1 MYFKSTIRRNPE
13 TGNAESY
20 YRLVESFRDHNDIV
34 RNRTIVTA
42 GFIDHL
48 SAEEL
53 NYIQK
58 KITQKLS
65 NQNPLF
71 EDDTWQHLWEY
82 IDELYSKIIK
92 SNKID
97 YNGTSKKDIH
107 SVDLDTLKHTQVQEL
122 GAEWLSLQ
130 TLKQLKIDQ
139 FLLEKKWNPEQI
151 QLAMTQIVSRA
162 VYPASENKTSKWIK
176 ENSSVCKLTAYP
188 IKKITKDKLYQS
200 ALDLYQIKDEVEQYL
215 SRKTNELFDI
225 EDKFYLYDLTNTY
238 FEGQKRK
245 SELAQFGR
253 SKEKRSD
260 AKLIVLAAVV
270 NVEGFLKYSNIYQG
284 SMSDCKTLSD
294 MIQKLREATSQGS
307 KKALII
313 MDAGI
318 ATNENKKLILDKGYD
333 YLCVNRTKLKNY
345 SLKSE
350 IPTIVYDKKNQKI
363 ELNQVENKTENEFF
377 FKVKSDMKAMKERSM
392 NTKFKTRFEQTLN
405 RLSNGLSKKS
415 GIKKLEI
422 INQKI
427 GKLQEKYP
435 SIARHYK
442 IEVGVDETKKKASS
456 IEWSLKESQ
465 TLVQKEQGV
474 YFISTSLKATD
485 EQTVWKI
492 YNCIREIES
501 TFRTL
506 KTDLDLRPIYHQND
520 QSTMAHLNLGL
531 LAYWIVNTIRYQL
544 KAKKINHDWQE
555 ILRIANT
562 QKLVTTE
569 VKDISEMTIVIEKC
583 SEPSQ
588 KLEAIYKALNHK
600 RYPFVKKKFVVPK
613 TEILGHDF
621 LLKRNLTG

>member
-1 MYFKSTIRRNPE
+1 MYFKSTHRRNPE
-13 TGNAESY
+13 SQKKEWY
-20 YRLVESFRDHNDIV
+20 YRLVESFRDQNDVV

-58 KITQKLS
+58 KLTEKCS
-65 NQNPLF
+65 GKTNLF
-71 EDDTWQHLWEY
+71 EDASQEHLWVY
-82 IDELYSKIIK
+82 IDDLYDKIKK

-97 YNGTSKKDIH
+97 HSDNSKKDTH
-107 SVDLDTLKHTQVQEL
+107 NVDLNSLKHTEALEL
-122 GAEWLSLQ
+122 GGEWMSLQ

-139 FLLEKKWNPEQI
+139 FLLDKNWSEEQV

-176 ENSSVCKLTAYP
+176 ENSAICELTSYP
-188 IKKITKDKLYQS
+188 VKKITKDKLYQS
-200 ALDLYQIKDEVEQYL
+200 ALNLYEVKDEMEKYL
-215 SRKTNELFDI
+215 SQKTNELFDI

-238 FEGQKRK
+238 FEGQKK
-245 SELAQFGR
+245 SSELAQFGR

-284 SMSDCKTLSD
+284 NMTDCKTLSD
-294 MIQKLREATSQGS
+294 MIDNLRVATSDTS

-318 ATNENKKLILDKGYD
+318 ATEENLKMVVEKGYD
-333 YLCVNRTKLKNY
+333 YLCVSRTKVKDYNLKN
-345 SLKSE
+345 E
-350 IPTIVYDKKNQKI
+350 IPTIVYDKKSQKI
-363 ELNQVENKTENEFF
+363 ELNEIEGVAENQCI
-377 FKVKSDMKAMKERSM
+377 FKVKSGMKAMKERSM
-392 NTKFKTRFEQTLN
+392 NRKFKTNFEDTLSK
-405 RLSNGLSKKS
+405 LSNGLSKKS
-415 GIKKLEI
+415 GIKKQEI

-427 GKLQEKYP
+427 GKLQAKYP
-435 SIARHYK
+435 SIARHYQ
-442 IEVGVDETKKKASS
+442 IDLVVDKKTSKVTS
-456 IEWSLKESQ
+456 IDWQAKESQ
-465 TLVQKEQGV
+465 LNQEKEQGV
-474 YFISTSLKATD
+474 YFIKTSLKERD
-485 EQTVWKI
+485 GQTIWKI

-520 QSTMAHLNLGL
+520 NSTMAHLNLGL

-544 KAKKINHDWQE
+544 KAKNINHDWQE
-555 ILRIANT
+555 IIRIANT
-562 QKLVTTE
+562 QKLVTTQINDVLE
-569 VKDISEMTIVIEKC
+569 NTIEIKKC

-588 KLEAIYKALNHK
+588 KLMTIYLALNYK
-600 RYPFVKKKFVVPK
+600 KQPFTRKKFVVPK
-613 TEILGHDF
+613 YEIPKHDF
-621 LLKRNLTG
+621 LSKQDFTS